1 MKNTYNK
8 YLFFFTASALLC
20 FTSCQKLEEDPR
32 SILTTKTFLNNEAEF
47 EGAVAAMYR
56 PITGAEIGWG
66 FTFRITSY
74 FGSDDLTTDPG
85 LNKQPFREFD
95 RLQGTSDN
103 NFARRQW
110 EGPWQTIY
118 QANNVLENLDE
129 ADLSDEYR
137 NGAEGQARFLRAISY
152 FYLVRTFGKLP
163 AVTSTDIDVNN
174 LPQRAEVSEI
184 YDLIVSDLDQAEDL
198 LPESFPG
205 QPGKATKYAAKSLY
219 SDVLLT
225 MAGWPLNKTDTY
237 TLSAEKAKEVIDSGQ
252 YSLLADYGE
261 VFRTNNNAESIF
273 GLQYNVAGGLPQ
285 RGFGS
290 SAVPLEEVAETGAS
304 GWQDFCTEITF
315 FKNAPDCKRTD
326 DTFYTTLKLKQDD
339 GSYDL
344 VPWDSPL
351 TRIQRP
357 YFQKFRSGLMGDGV
371 AETDSTIISMGPSTD
386 KSLDVIR
393 YASTL
398 LNYAESSAMA
408 SGGPTAD
415 SYAAINTVRDRAG
428 LPPLTP
434 GLPQEQFR
442 DSVVYEKAYEF
453 AGEFGSRW
461 FDIVRLQLLPDIIAV
476 RDPSEIPLAEAAK
489 ADPSNYYLA
498 PIPFN
503 ELAKNPQ
510 WQQNPGY

>member
-1 MKNTYNK
+1 MKNTYKN
-8 YLFFFTASALLC
+8 YLFFFAMVALLS

-32 SILTTKTFLNNEAEF
+32 SILTTETFLNNESEF

-103 NFARRQW
+103 DFARRQW

-118 QANNVLENLDE
+118 QANNVLENLEE

-152 FYLVRTFGKLP
+152 FYLVRTFGRLP
-163 AVTSTDIDVNN
+163 AVTSTAIDVNN

-184 YDLIVSDLDQAEDL
+184 YDIIVSDLDLAEDL
-198 LPESFPG
+198 LPESFAG
-205 QPGKATKYAAKSLY
+205 EPGKATKFAAKSLY
-219 SDVLLT
+219 ADVLLT
-225 MAGWPLNKTDTY
+225 MAGWPLNQTDTY
-237 TLSAEKAKEVIDSGQ
+237 AQAAEKAKEVIDSGQ
-252 YSLLADYGE
+252 YSLVADYGE
-261 VFRTNNNAESIF
+261 VFRTNNNSESIF

-290 SAVPLEEVAETGAS
+290 SATPLEEVAQTGAS

-315 FKNAPDCKRTD
+315 FNNAPDCKRTD
-326 DTFYTTLKLKQDD
+326 DTFYTTLKLRQDD

-344 VPWDSPL
+344 VPWDSPR
-351 TRIQRP
+351 TRIQHP
-357 YFQKFRSGLMGDGV
+357 YFKKFRSGLMGDGV
-371 AETDSTIISMGPSTD
+371 SETDSTIFSMGPSTD

-398 LNYAESSAMA
+398 LNYAEASAMA
-408 SGGPTAD
+408 SGPSAD
-415 SYAAINTVRDRAG
+415 SYGAINLVRDRAG

-442 DSVVYEKAYEF
+442 DSVIYENAYEF
-453 AGEFGSRW
+453 AGEFGERW
-461 FDIVRLQLLPDIIAV
+461 FDIVRLQLLQEVIDA
-476 RDPSEIPLAEAAK
+476 RDSREIPIAEAAK
-489 ADPSNYYLA
+489 ADPSPYYLA

-503 ELAKNPQ
+503 EMAKNPQ